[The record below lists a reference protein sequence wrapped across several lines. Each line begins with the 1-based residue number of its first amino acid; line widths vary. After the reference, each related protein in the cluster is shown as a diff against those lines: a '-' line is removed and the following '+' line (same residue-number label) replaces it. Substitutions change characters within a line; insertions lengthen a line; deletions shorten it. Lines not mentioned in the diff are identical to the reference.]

1 MDTTVNEQ
9 IARKLKEVSDL
20 LEEQEASSFRVN
32 AYRRAADT
40 VISLN
45 RDLRDVVEQEGLDGL
60 VALPFIGEGI
70 GRGIVEM
77 VRTGRWTLLER
88 LRGTL
93 EPTKLFRTLP
103 GIGPALARRIHDT
116 LSVDSLEALEMAAHD
131 GRLEGVPGI
140 GRRRVDVIRAVL
152 AERLSR
158 RLLGLARQVEE
169 KPSVAVLL
177 DVDQEYRR
185 KSQAGRLPTIA
196 PKRFNPAGAAWLS
209 ILHTQRG
216 NLHFTVLFSNT
227 ARAHALGRTR
237 DWVVISYYDDH
248 HREGQA
254 TVVTETRGPLAGKRV
269 IRGRE
274 AECSSHYTSH

>member
-1 MDTTVNEQ
+1 MDTSVNEQ
-9 IARKLKEVSDL
+9 ISRKLAEAADL
-20 LEEQEASSFRVN
+20 LQEQEAGNFRVN

-40 VISLN
+40 VISLD

-60 VALPFIGEGI
+60 VALPYIGEGI
-70 GRGIVEM
+70 GRGIIEM

-116 LSVDSLEALEMAAHD
+116 LSLDSLEGLEIAAHD
-131 GRLEGVPGI
+131 GRLEGVAGI

-158 RLLGLARQVEE
+158 RLLGLAHQVKE
-169 KPSVAVLL
+169 KPPVAVLL

-185 KSQAGRLPTIA
+185 KSQARRLPTIA
-196 PKRFNPAGAAWLS
+196 PKRFNPDREAWLS

-216 NLHFTVLFSNT
+216 DLHFTVLFSNT
-227 ARAHALGRTR
+227 ALAHELGRTR

-269 IRGRE
+269 VRGRE
-274 AECSSHYTSH
+274 AECRSYYSCH